1 MTKIALVDDGSS
13 IRKAVG
19 RLLRSNGYQCTV
31 YESAEA
37 ALADPALREM
47 SCLLIDVELPG
58 ISGFDLQD
66 RLRGL
71 GSTVPHIFVTAHSE
85 TDCPDWGARLGDSPY
100 LTKPVEEL
108 LLLSTIEKVLFL
120 VEIHCAGPHHGTFV
134 A

>member
-1 MTKIALVDDGSS
+1 MTKIALVDDDSS

-85 TDCPDWGARLGDSPY
+85 ADCPDWEARLGDSPY

-108 LLLSTIEKVLFL
+108 LLLSTIEKVLFSW
-120 VEIHCAGPHHGTFV
+120 
-134 A
+134 